1 MVRYPH
7 TLTLTWQLAGAFS
20 EGDYTPGSEVT
31 ETVEG
36 RAEQNGKA
44 LFIRTEDGATII
56 YEYAFYADRQNFQ
69 APYGATATLD
79 TGWSGTVKGQANH
92 QTGTQIWL

>member
-7 TLTLTWQLAGAFS
+7 TLTLTWQLDGTFS

-31 ETVEG
+31 ETVQG
-36 RAEQNGKA
+36 RAEPNGKGG
-44 LFIRTEDGATII
+44 FIRTEDGAQVVYDYT
-56 YEYAFYADRQNFQ
+56 FYSDKQTFQ
-69 APYGATATLD
+69 APYGAMASLD
-79 TGWSGTVKGQANH
+79 TGWSGTVKRQANH